1 MHHVEDKVELR
12 HGADQLSFEVGRPLP
27 LHHALSSQVTLWG
40 QQCRTLGH
48 VVMIRG
54 KKKTAL
60 KFKIYARTSL

>member
-54 KKKTAL
+54 
-60 KFKIYARTSL
+60 